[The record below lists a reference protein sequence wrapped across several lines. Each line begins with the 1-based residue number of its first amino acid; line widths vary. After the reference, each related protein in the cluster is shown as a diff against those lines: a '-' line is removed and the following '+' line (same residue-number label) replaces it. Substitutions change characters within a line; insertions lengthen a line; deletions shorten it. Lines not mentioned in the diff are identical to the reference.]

1 MWTESSESP
10 CLGSVPVIKGKFE
23 AMPKSAQ
30 RFVAKWVEICKPT
43 GVYICDGSKE
53 EREELTKKL
62 VELGSLHK
70 LPPYENNYITCT
82 DPSDVAR
89 VESKTWICSEHKH
102 DTVPDVA
109 PGVKGVLGQWISPN
123 DLNTEIKDRYPGCME
138 GRVLYVIPF
147 SMGPIGSPLS
157 KVGIEITDSIYVV
170 LCMII
175 MTRMHPDVWKVIES
189 SKEFVRCVHSVG
201 CPTSSHRKIVNHW
214 PCNPEKTL
222 ISHVPK
228 ERLIMSFGSGYG
240 GNSLLGKKCF
250 ALRIA
255 GCIAHDEGWLAEHML
270 IMSVTNPKGEEKFI
284 AAAFPS
290 ACGKTNMAM
299 LEPSLPGWKVQC
311 VGDDIAWMRF
321 DEHGVL
327 RAINPEAGFF
337 GVAPGTNA
345 KTNPNAMATCM
356 KNTVFTNIAQT
367 KDGHIFWEGLEDQYS
382 PDTEIITWLGDHV
395 KLSDKSKDPK
405 AHPNSRFCCP
415 ANQCPI
421 IHPKWEDPKGV
432 PISAIIFGGR
442 RPEGIP
448 LVLQS
453 FDWKHGVM
461 LGAALKSEATAAA
474 EFKGK
479 QVMHDP
485 MAMRPFVGYNFGH
498 YLNHWL
504 SMEKPSHKMPL
515 IYHVNWFRLNKQGK
529 FVWPG
534 FGQNIRV
541 IDWILRRVNGED
553 IGVNSPIGILPKKG
567 SINFDGINVDWD
579 ENFSLPKDYLL
590 EDVDETMKYLHEQV
604 GKDLPA
610 VIQNELNN
618 QRERIQSQL

>member
-1 MWTESSESP
+1 MHKQLTSYKNIIEHLRMWVENNDSP
-10 CLGSVPVIKGKFE
+10 CLGSVPVIKGKFKKCLR
-23 AMPKSAQ
+23 MLSALLPNGL
-30 RFVAKWVEICKPT
+30 VEICKPT

-53 EREELTKKL
+53 EKQELTEKL
-62 VELGSLHK
+62 IELGSLHK

-82 DPSDVAR
+82 DPKDVAR
-89 VESKTWICSEHKH
+89 VESKTWICSEHKK

-109 PGVKGVLGQWISPN
+109 PGVHGVLGQWISPD
-123 DLNTEIKDRYPGCME
+123 DLNTEIHDRYPNCME

-157 KVGIEITDSIYVV
+157 KVGIELTDSIYVV
-170 LCMII
+170 LCMTI
-175 MTRMHPDVWKVIES
+175 MTRMHPKVWNVIES

-201 CPTSSHRKIVNHW
+201 CPTSSNLKNNW

-240 GNSLLGKKCF
+240 KKCF

-255 GCIAHDEGWLAEHML
+255 GCIARDEGWLAEHML

-299 LEPSLPGWKVQC
+299 LEPSVPGWKVQC

-337 GVAPGTNA
+337 GVAPGTNK

-356 KNTVFTNIAQT
+356 KNTIFTNIGQT

-421 IHPKWEDPKGV
+421 IHPKWEDPQGV
-432 PISAIIFGGR
+432 PISALIFGGR
-442 RPEGIP
+442 RPSGIP
-448 LVLQS
+448 LVMQS

-474 EFKGK
+474 EFTGK
-479 QVMHDP
+479 
-485 MAMRPFVGYNFGH
+485 NFT
-498 YLNHWL
+498 
-504 SMEKPSHKMPL
+504 
-515 IYHVNWFRLNKQGK
+515 V
-529 FVWPG
+529 
-534 FGQNIRV
+534 
-541 IDWILRRVNGED
+541 
-553 IGVNSPIGILPKKG
+553 
-567 SINFDGINVDWD
+567 
-579 ENFSLPKDYLL
+579 
-590 EDVDETMKYLHEQV
+590 
-604 GKDLPA
+604 
-610 VIQNELNN
+610 
-618 QRERIQSQL
+618 RIPR